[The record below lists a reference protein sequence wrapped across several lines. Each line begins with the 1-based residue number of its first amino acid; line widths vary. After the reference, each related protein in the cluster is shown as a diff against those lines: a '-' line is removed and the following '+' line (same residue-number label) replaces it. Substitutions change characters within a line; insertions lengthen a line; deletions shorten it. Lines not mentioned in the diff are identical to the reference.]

1 MYKILVV
8 DDESLIREDI
18 VYKIGTSN
26 FPVTW
31 LMEAASGEEALEI
44 VREHYP
50 DIMLADIKMDGM
62 NGLQLAEKA
71 GQIAPGMA
79 IIMISGYSD
88 FAFAQSAIRLGVQ
101 NYLLKPVKAAELAKA
116 LSQAAARLRQ
126 AQEQRGLSAANYVLT
141 QRCENY
147 QLRAMVN
154 GSINEG
160 FCQSTGE
167 SQSLLP
173 QDAVWFQL
181 WNIRMV
187 EREISIDR
195 DTGGGYILYGAC
207 NIIREIGDATRPG
220 CLLPVEKA
228 GVGYS
233 VVVLAAAFEEKEED
247 AEKRMLAL
255 AGRLRHLL
263 EQSLGIQAAVSVSGL
278 SRSLS
283 TASTVEADRAMDVR
297 FFYEK
302 TNIPVLSYRQFA
314 AKSDHTVF
322 DNIMRLFREAL
333 NGGSLSGA
341 LDAVSMLAAKCR
353 EAPVL
358 GLRDTYTDM
367 VRLLS
372 RACYRKGRSILS
384 LLGGE
389 NLSGSILDTFE
400 AIEEVEENLRRI
412 VTAAMRDWMQQED
425 TTGILEQVRRYID
438 DRFMESSL
446 STAELAKHF
455 CISSG
460 YLSALFTKTYGIP
473 ITKYITRR
481 RMEYAAGL
489 LRQTATSLETIAE
502 LCGFNSFSYFMRVF
516 KTNYGVTP
524 SQFRNGEEGGAS

>member
-147 QLRAMVN
+147 QLREKVTAF
-154 GSINEG
+154 INEG
-160 FCQSTGE
+160 FCQNTGE
-167 SQSLLP
+167 IQSLLP

-195 DTGGGYILYGAC
+195 DTGRGVYPLRGLQYYPGNRRCNAPRLPTAGGEGRGGIQRRG
-207 NIIREIGDATRPG
+207 
-220 CLLPVEKA
+220 
-228 GVGYS
+228 
-233 VVVLAAAFEEKEED
+233 
-247 AEKRMLAL
+247 
-255 AGRLRHLL
+255 AGR
-263 EQSLGIQAAVSVSGL
+263 
-278 SRSLS
+278 
-283 TASTVEADRAMDVR
+283 
-297 FFYEK
+297 
-302 TNIPVLSYRQFA
+302 
-314 AKSDHTVF
+314 
-322 DNIMRLFREAL
+322 
-333 NGGSLSGA
+333 
-341 LDAVSMLAAKCR
+341 
-353 EAPVL
+353 
-358 GLRDTYTDM
+358 
-367 VRLLS
+367 
-372 RACYRKGRSILS
+372 
-384 LLGGE
+384 
-389 NLSGSILDTFE
+389 
-400 AIEEVEENLRRI
+400 
-412 VTAAMRDWMQQED
+412 
-425 TTGILEQVRRYID
+425 
-438 DRFMESSL
+438 
-446 STAELAKHF
+446 
-455 CISSG
+455 
-460 YLSALFTKTYGIP
+460 
-473 ITKYITRR
+473 
-481 RMEYAAGL
+481 
-489 LRQTATSLETIAE
+489 
-502 LCGFNSFSYFMRVF
+502 GF
-516 KTNYGVTP
+516 
-524 SQFRNGEEGGAS
+524 